1 MLTSRERV
9 LVALNHKEP
18 DRIPVDLGAWP
29 ETGIMADAYKNLK
42 NHLGI
47 EQGMVRVYDVFQ
59 QLAQPEETVL
69 QRIGADAVFLYKEP
83 KKWKKGELADGT
95 PCQVPN
101 VIDFVNRVPYSP
113 QTLENGEKVI
123 LDKEGRVLFSM
134 GKDGYYFDLVHRPLG
149 GIKTTDDIEDHQWP
163 TPDDVRE
170 EVVSNKFCHVY

>member
-69 QRIGADAVFLYKEP
+69 QRFFIMANFTKEIS
-83 KKWKKGELADGT
+83 KIL
-95 PCQVPN
+95 PN
-101 VIDFVNRVPYSP
+101 IR
-113 QTLENGEKVI
+113 
-123 LDKEGRVLFSM
+123 
-134 GKDGYYFDLVHRPLG
+134 
-149 GIKTTDDIEDHQWP
+149 
-163 TPDDVRE
+163 
-170 EVVSNKFCHVY
+170 